1 MDNPD
6 YFDSYPTFAMS
17 RDEDGILLL
26 RFKARDGDGP
36 VSYSPQHHTDWS
48 RAFLDIAEDRD
59 NRVVILTG
67 TGESFIDQY
76 AWDRPA
82 VDPQMWDQIIYEGKH
97 ILRRLLDVEVPI
109 IAAVNGPATVHAEL
123 AVMSDIVLASDTAT
137 FQDKA
142 HVPTGSVPGDGV
154 HIVWQELLGMNR
166 GRYFLLTGQSLSAAE
181 AKELG
186 VVAEVLPPERLLER
200 AYEHARSLAALNPL
214 AARYARVVL
223 TQRYKRLID
232 EQLPF
237 GLALE
242 ALAGLDNVRLRQLA
256 ANNTTN

>member
-1 MDNPD
+1 MGKPD

-17 RDEDGILLL
+17 RDADGILLL
-26 RFKARDGDGP
+26 RFRAKDGDGP
-36 VSYSPQHHTDWS
+36 VAYSPQHHTDWS
-48 RAFLDIAEDRD
+48 RAFLDIAEDRE

-67 TGESFIDQY
+67 TGDSFIDDY
-76 AWDRPA
+76 AWDRPT

-97 ILRRLLDVEVPI
+97 LLRRLLDIEVPV

-123 AVMSDIVLASDTAT
+123 AVMSDIVLASETAT

-142 HVPTGSVPGDGV
+142 HVPSGSVPGDGV

-166 GRYFLLTGQSLSAAE
+166 GRYFLLTGQTLSAAE
-181 AKELG
+181 AKQLG
-186 VVAEVLPPERLLER
+186 VVAEVLAPEKLMDR
-200 AYEHARSLAALNPL
+200 AYEHARALAALNPL
-214 AARYARVVL
+214 AARYSRVVL

-242 ALAGLDNVRLRQLA
+242 ALAGLDNVRLRRLA
-256 ANNTTN
+256 GKSTAL